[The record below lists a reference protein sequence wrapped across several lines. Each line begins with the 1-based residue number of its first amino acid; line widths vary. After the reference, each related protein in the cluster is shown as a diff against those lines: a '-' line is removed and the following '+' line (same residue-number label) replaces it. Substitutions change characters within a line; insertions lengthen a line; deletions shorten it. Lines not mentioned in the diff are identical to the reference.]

1 MSSDQV
7 SYAYCVHSIKYII
20 KMIGY
25 DALIKEAKFIHHLEQ
40 NSSLHNT
47 PINHSIV
54 PLTNNIIDVSETKQN
69 EIVELTT
76 TKPITIVDTTTNKY
90 VRSPIPDELRCEAL
104 ISNGS
109 RCTLKKD
116 NLTHTDNKYCSRH
129 TPK

>member
-25 DALIKEAKFIHHLEQ
+25 DALIKEAQFIHHLEQ
-40 NSSLHNT
+40 NNT
-47 PINHSIV
+47 LLNIPTNHSIIPV
-54 PLTNNIIDVSETKQN
+54 KNDTLPVSETKQN
-69 EIVELTT
+69 EVVELTT

-90 VRSPIPDELRCEAL
+90 LRSPIPDELRCEAI

-116 NLTHTDNKYCSRH
+116 NITHTDNKYCSRH